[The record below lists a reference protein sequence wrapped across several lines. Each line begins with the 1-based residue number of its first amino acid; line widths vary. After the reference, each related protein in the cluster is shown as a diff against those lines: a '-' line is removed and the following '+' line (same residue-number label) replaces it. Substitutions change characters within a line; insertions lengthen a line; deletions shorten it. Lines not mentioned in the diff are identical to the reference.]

1 LIPFATSTE
10 LNEAGFI
17 TITSFYNLEFRIKFN
32 GIWLLLFEGVALNHI
47 IQKMHVLCK
56 SCGNEFNDLV
66 KEVRYSSS
74 IKEFYCF
81 VQLVGCCKNSFNK
94 PAKEAIHLLFW
105 GRFVVT
111 MREDIG
117 ICP

>member
-1 LIPFATSTE
+1 LIPFVTSTE

-32 GIWLLLFEGVALNHI
+32 NIWLLLFEGVALNHI

-74 IKEFYCF
+74 IKESYCF
-81 VQLVGCCKNSFNK
+81 VQLVVVKTISINLPRRLFIYK
-94 PAKEAIHLLFW
+94 PSMY
-105 GRFVVT
+105 R
-111 MREDIG
+111 MPS
-117 ICP
+117 CN